1 MTPKGAAMM
10 IESLSL
16 RVFEIQDMRDRLNK
30 EEAQLKT
37 RIKDLEKIRDRP
49 EGIQPTRII
58 EVK

>member
-1 MTPKGAAMM
+1 MM